1 MTKKERL
8 TYSKRI
14 VSIILTIALI
24 DLQVCIFFNRETIAV
39 ALITE
44 IIGVLLVYSVKA
56 YFGKKQEEANK
67 ILEKQIDAEK
77 EFEEK

>member
-8 TYSKRI
+8 TYSKRV

-39 ALITE
+39 VLITE

-67 ILEKQIDAEK
+67 ILEKQIEAEK
-77 EFEEK
+77 EFEEQ